1 MADHFKKFIGE
12 NRQEFESHKED
23 YQALWQD
30 IEAKLPAR
38 KKGLSIHR
46 NFFWKAAVVL
56 LLAVSGFLALKV
68 NRQQTTM
75 PVELSEAA
83 THYAPLIAERMEVLQ
98 VHSPEVGS
106 QVLAD
111 LEVLDQAFNELKE
124 DLADD
129 ANNEEVVEAMI
140 ENYRIKLGILEQ
152 ILDEIQN
159 KEDEQNNH
167 KGTNL

>member
-1 MADHFKKFIGE
+1 MSDNFKKFVE
-12 NRQEFESHKED
+12 EHRQEFESHKED
-23 YQALWQD
+23 YQSLWQG

-38 KKGLSIHR
+38 KRGIQR
-46 NFFWKAAVVL
+46 NFFWKAAVVI

-68 NRQQTTM
+68 SSQQAKL
-75 PVELSEAA
+75 PVELTEAA
-83 THYAPLIAERMEVLQ
+83 THYAPLIAERMEILQ
-98 VHSPEVGS
+98 VHTPEVGS

-111 LEVLDQAFNELKE
+111 LDVLDQAFNELRE

-140 ENYRIKLGILEQ
+140 ENYRIKLEVLEQ
-152 ILDEIQN
+152 ILDEIHN